1 MLAVIAHRVAYRV
14 LGDRGEAE
22 DVTQEALARAYVRW
36 RRIHAYDEAWV
47 TRVSVNLAI
56 GIVRRR
62 RTWPDRGEHGVPDH
76 AAGLAD
82 RAALVAA
89 LEALPKRQRE
99 VVVLRHLAD
108 LPEAEVARQLGCS
121 VGTVKQ
127 HAHRGLAA
135 LRTALGEADLPAVDE
150 TRGGDDVRTLR

>member
-1 MLAVIAHRVAYRV
+1 MLAVIAHRVAFRV

-36 RRIHAYDEAWV
+36 RRIHSYDEAWV
-47 TRVSVNLAI
+47 TRVAVNLAI

-62 RTWPDRGEHGVPDH
+62 RTWPEGSDGRSPDH
-76 AAGLAD
+76 AAGLAE

-89 LEALPKRQRE
+89 LEALPTRQRE

-135 LRTALGEADLPAVDE
+135 LRATLGDAEVPAPHE